1 MKLIYAINFIQCR
14 GLKIYKNSGYAV
26 CMWMYI
32 CIIPPQD
39 EKILNLSVNN
49 VPASLHEF
57 WFLKQ
62 PGLRE
67 KQAGI
72 PRTQTRL

>member
-14 GLKIYKNSGYAV
+14 GLKIYKKNSGYAV
-26 CMWMYI
+26 WMWMYI
-32 CIIPPQD
+32 CITPQD

-62 PGLRE
+62 SGLGE
-67 KQAGI
+67 KQAGVS
-72 PRTQTRL
+72 RTQTRL